1 MSDATDDTP
10 KARARGPLVIEL
22 DEPLPDV
29 AAAPEIED
37 PTGRAMQ
44 AAMAR
49 MARPAGRG
57 PGRWILL
64 IASALVSLMLG
75 VAAWDFATALIGRVP
90 VLGWLAAGLSG
101 ALVLALLVW
110 ALREWLG
117 YRRLKRLDSL
127 RARAETALAAG
138 DLTQARATVAALK
151 ALYGASEPDLADL
164 LDPVAALETAEA
176 VLLVPLDAQVQV
188 EIESAA
194 RQVALATAL
203 VPMALADVAV
213 ALASNLRM
221 IRRIAELYGGRPGT
235 LGNWRLA
242 RSVAVHLMATGMVAV
257 GDDLIG
263 SVAGGGVVSKIS
275 RRFGEGVVNGALT
288 ARVGLAA
295 MDLCRPLPFRMGR
308 RPGVSTVTA
317 RALRG
322 LFSRG

>member
-1 MSDATDDTP
+1 MTGTSDETP
-10 KARARGPLVIEL
+10 TTQAQGPVMIEL

-37 PTGRAMQ
+37 PQGLAMQ
-44 AAMAR
+44 AAVAH
-49 MARPAGRG
+49 MARPAGG
-57 PGRWILL
+57 GVGGWILGA
-64 IASALVSLMLG
+64 ASGLVSLMLG
-75 VAAWDFATALIGRVP
+75 VAAWDFATSLIDRVP
-90 VLGWLAAGLSG
+90 ILGWLAAGLSG
-101 ALVLALLVW
+101 VLVAALILW

-117 YRRLKRLDSL
+117 YRRVRRLDQL
-127 RARAETALAAG
+127 RVQAEGALANG
-138 DLTQARATVAALK
+138 DLAQARGTVVALK
-151 ALYGASEPDLADL
+151 SLYGAADPDASDF
-164 LDPVAALETAEA
+164 LDAEAALETAEA
-176 VLLVPLDAQVQV
+176 VLLVPLDARVQA
-188 EIESAA
+188 EIEASA

-213 ALASNLRM
+213 ALATNLRM
-221 IRRIAELYGGRPGT
+221 IRRIAEIYGGRPGT

-263 SVAGGGVVSKIS
+263 SVAGGGVLSKVS

-295 MDLCRPLPFRMGR
+295 MDLCRPLPFRTGR
-308 RPGVSTVTA
+308 RPGVSVVTA
-317 RALRG
+317 KALRG